1 MAIDIPISDDESN
14 AKRCETTDGS
24 DAKRRKIAD
33 DESGE
38 KLKHLVENTNW
49 EVEEERRELLK
60 QLNTLIGDWSGPLP
74 NLRDV
79 FRKEEIDLLL
89 IEFAQSFSPA
99 ELEKLVK
106 FVISSGYED
115 EGSDSRGLR
124 TTLLHR
130 VVKLNHPPLYRD
142 ELIRDLFRIY
152 NEFKINCLDEET
164 GLTHLH
170 VACMSGLDDVVKEF
184 LEHGQDPNCF
194 VAATEDSPLLLALK
208 HGRKSVAELLLKSG
222 ALPNTDDNEGV
233 TPLHVI
239 CETAAAESSNKENLP
254 ETFFEINDQKKQVVQ
269 VNAWNEE
276 GCTPLQLAVTYLMPR
291 VVALLLDRGADIDKF
306 AFPDVSDLVEAC
318 TSRDDESSLRLVAGA
333 LAVCDILEAHGYAM
347 KASDA
352 QTIVEFFAEHEL
364 FKKTADIAERW
375 YDCEEFVALADKV
388 AIKPSVSLYLLIRTQ
403 PEEPEQVVSYL
414 EFWEFAERLSVELPQ
429 PWRHMCALHLGK
441 MISRTF
447 FERWGLEPYDHIAPS
462 DPSATRDGN
471 IFRQRAQHKTNS
483 S

>member
-1 MAIDIPISDDESN
+1 MAINFIISDDESN

-33 DESGE
+33 DESSE

-49 EVEEERRELLK
+49 EVEEERRELLE
-60 QLNTLIGDWSGPLP
+60 QLNSLIGEWVGPLP
-74 NLRDV
+74 NLREV

-89 IEFAQSFSPA
+89 IEFARSFSPA
-99 ELEKLVK
+99 QLEKLVK
-106 FVISSGYED
+106 FVIASGYED

-142 ELIRDLFRIY
+142 ELIRDLFKIY
-152 NEFKINCLDEET
+152 NEFKINC
-164 GLTHLH
+164 
-170 VACMSGLDDVVKEF
+170 LDDVVKEF

-222 ALPNTDDNEGV
+222 ALPNMDDNEGV

-239 CETAAAESSNKENLP
+239 CESNEEANLP
-254 ETFFEINDQKKQVVQ
+254 ETFFEINDEKRQAVQ

-306 AFPDVSDLVEAC
+306 TFPDASDLVEAC

-333 LAVCDILEAHGYAM
+333 LAVCDVLEAHGYAL

-352 QTIVEFFAEHEL
+352 QTILEFFAEHEL
-364 FKKTADIAERW
+364 FKRTADIAERW
-375 YDCEEFVALADKV
+375 YDCEEFVALADKI
-388 AIKPSVSLYLLIRTQ
+388 AIKPSMSLYLLIRMQ

-414 EFWEFAERLSVELPQ
+414 EFWQFAERLSGELPQ
-429 PWRHMCALHLGK
+429 PWRHMCALHLAK

-447 FERWGLEPYDHIAPS
+447 FERWGLEPYNHIAPC
-462 DPSATRDGN
+462 DPSAPRDGN
-471 IFRQRAQHKTNS
+471 MFPPRAHHHKIDS